1 MDKKIIITM
10 IAAIV
15 IVLLGIGGYFYWTK
29 TRVQTPQ
36 EQSQQIIGETTDVLN
51 QSVSQGVLPSVDTEQ
66 VNPLKN
72 NPDINPVNKTNP
84 FTDIKTNPF
93 Q

>member
-1 MDKKIIITM
+1 MDKKTIIT
-10 IAAIV
+10 IIV
-15 IVLLGIGGYFYWTK
+15 ALIIVVLGVGGYFYWSK
-29 TRVQTPQ
+29 NKVQTPQ
-36 EQSQQIIGETTDVLN
+36 EQSQQVIGETTGVLN
-51 QSVSQGVLPSVDTEQ
+51 ESVSQGVLPSVDTGQ

-84 FTDIKTNPF
+84 FTDVKTNPF